1 LIVVLHVLFGSSAL
15 IFDPKSERSHWAA
28 KLDFMGDLI
37 SIVRLTPNDEDKGKL
52 DPFNLYNDNID
63 EACDLAF
70 NIIVEIVNTSEEEK
84 IILKETLKQIREEE
98 KPSMKRLI
106 EKINDVPDSDAYKKD
121 AERLVRK

>member
-1 LIVVLHVLFGSSAL
+1 
-15 IFDPKSERSHWAA
+15 WAA

-70 NIIVEIVNTSEEEK
+70 NIIVEIANTNEEEK
-84 IILKETLKQIREEE
+84 IILKETLNKMKDE
-98 KPSMKRLI
+98 KRPSMKRLI
-106 EKINDVPDSDAYKKD
+106 EMINDVSDSDAYKKE
-121 AERLVRK
+121 AERLVRKL

>member
-1 LIVVLHVLFGSSAL
+1 
-15 IFDPKSERSHWAA
+15 
-28 KLDFMGDLI
+28 MGDLI

-121 AERLVRK
+121 AERLVRKLNASKDVGLSKLIFGDGTEKAINLDNR